1 VHQGLPEGAQAP
13 HIQMIRYQFDEK
25 VKNSI
30 HLLYRYNNS
39 AGILAVCVNFS
50 LIAAVIA
57 LSEYSM
63 WFLPVSILVIGS
75 RQRALATLL
84 HEASHGILSR
94 SKRLN
99 RFLGTW
105 LSGYL
110 VFQTW
115 SAYKASHVHAHHSKL
130 GNPAHDPDFQFYVKS
145 GVYDIKTSEAFF
157 WRHVARPILFLNF
170 LSSVFYLARHRLL
183 NKDSRS
189 EIPSLMLAVTALGTV
204 GTLCAGSKFFLL
216 YWLLPY
222 LTVFQAITWFIELSE
237 HFPMVKYAKKDI
249 EATRNRFSHAIEH
262 FLTGMHGES
271 FHLVH
276 HLFPGVPFYRLKA
289 AHRIL
294 LSDPVYAQLN
304 ANTGGIFLS
313 SNFAPAV
320 IPAILSA
327 MSARQIEGTHA

>member
-1 VHQGLPEGAQAP
+1 LAP
-13 HIQMIRYQFDEK
+13 R
-25 VKNSI
+25 
-30 HLLYRYNNS
+30 
-39 AGILAVCVNFS
+39 
-50 LIAAVIA
+50 
-57 LSEYSM
+57 
-63 WFLPVSILVIGS
+63 
-75 RQRALATLL
+75 RA
-84 HEASHGILSR
+84 
-94 SKRLN
+94 
-99 RFLGTW
+99 
-105 LSGYL
+105 
-110 VFQTW
+110 
-115 SAYKASHVHAHHSKL
+115 
-130 GNPAHDPDFQFYVKS
+130 
-145 GVYDIKTSEAFF
+145 
-157 WRHVARPILFLNF
+157 PILFLNF

-189 EIPSLMLAVTALGTV
+189 EIPSLMLAVTGWEWAH
-204 GTLCAGSKFFLL
+204 CARLQIFPVVLAAAVSHCFSG
-216 YWLLPY
+216 
-222 LTVFQAITWFIELSE
+222 ITWFIESE

-289 AHRIL
+289 ARIL

-327 MSARQIEGTHA
+327 MSTREIEGTHA